1 MHCLFEKTDQL
12 GGLSAALEGQ
22 PTASSNDE
30 NKNDDDDQNGNEDRR
45 ASILPPHLVLQI
57 ARIGVENEGL
67 LVQVA
72 RLLGELVELL
82 ATTKHLVCT

>member
-1 MHCLFEKTDQL
+1 MLQKTVQL

-30 NKNDDDDQNGNEDRR
+30 NKDDNDDQNGNENRR

-57 ARIGVENEGL
+57 ASIGVENEGL

-72 RLLGELVELL
+72 RLLSELVELL